1 MAITDIFNTSFFI
14 LLGICFIVIGVV
26 GYYLSQIISQQNQKI
41 SGMVDLISTMA
52 QEMEFIRGKTQH
64 ITFGAPPFLSGGAG
78 VGGVTVQQKEEKQ
91 NHLIAVSD
99 DEDDDEDDDDD
110 DDDDDDED
118 DDEDDEDEED
128 ETAPQD
134 NIRIINFGQ
143 QSKED
148 ESHYE
153 INNQIEEL
161 EDTTDLDQDDDLD
174 DDDEDDEDDQ
184 HESCEDAPL
193 EMNVEQLEEKV
204 DFQIFKKLDI
214 DISQLDSKP
223 VDYKKLSLE
232 KLKSVAI
239 EKNIENAAKMKKNEL
254 LKALESI

>member
-26 GYYLSQIISQQNQKI
+26 GYYLSQIILQQNQKI

-52 QEMEFIRGKTQH
+52 QEMEFIRAKTQH
-64 ITFGAPPFLSGGAG
+64 ITFGAPQFFTGGSG
-78 VGGVTVQQKEEKQ
+78 VGVTVQQKEEKQ

-99 DEDDDEDDDDD
+99 DEEDDDDD
-110 DDDDDDED
+110 DDDDEED
-118 DDEDDEDEED
+118 DDDDDDDDDEDEED

-148 ESHYE
+148 DAHYE
-153 INNQIEEL
+153 IDNQIEEL
-161 EDTTDLDQDDDLD
+161 EDTTDVDQDDDLD
-174 DDDEDDEDDQ
+174 DDDEHDEDDQ
-184 HESCEDAPL
+184 DESGEDAPL

-254 LKALESI
+254 LKALESV

>member
-26 GYYLSQIISQQNQKI
+26 GYYLSQIILQQNQKI

-52 QEMEFIRGKTQH
+52 QEMEFIRAKTQH
-64 ITFGAPPFLSGGAG
+64 ITFGAPQFFTGGSG

-99 DEDDDEDDDDD
+99 DEDDDDDDAEDEDDEDDD

-118 DDEDDEDEED
+118 DDDDDDDEENE
-128 ETAPQD
+128 APTQD

-143 QSKED
+143 PIAED
-148 ESHYE
+148 EAHSE
-153 INNQIEEL
+153 IENQIEEL
-161 EDTTDLDQDDDLD
+161 EDTDQDDELD
-174 DDDEDDEDDQ
+174 EEDEDDQ
-184 HESCEDAPL
+184 DESGE

-204 DFQIFKKLDI
+204 DFQIFKNKFI
-214 DISQLDSKP
+214 NKNFNC
-223 VDYKKLSLE
+223 KCKF
-232 KLKSVAI
+232 I
-239 EKNIENAAKMKKNEL
+239 EFKEDFCVL
-254 LKALESI
+254 LLNY